1 LAALNPHYAAGTP
14 YCGVNITAASARGL
28 LREVNTDDQIH
39 LATAAILSYN
49 FTSARGN

>member
-1 LAALNPHYAAGTP
+1 LAALNPHYAART
-14 YCGVNITAASARGL
+14 VIITATSARGL

-39 LATAAILSYN
+39 LARAAILSYN